1 MLSNSL
7 AGCLSSAESELEQ
20 FPSFRLV
27 DEQGNNQNES
37 MYENASFVAY
47 FSASW
52 CSHCKPVLGSLN
64 DTIPEG
70 QLIVFNIESRE
81 QYSDMNEWKERMESE
96 LERELPHPFVHAPP
110 LAQSLEVSKI
120 PTVFFVNSD
129 GMIEYSPS
137 GLTDKEIL
145 EEYWDSIS
153 WLQRESFIEH
163 PLHAKGLESING
175 ECYFQVYLLTEGS
188 VVN

>member
-1 MLSNSL
+1 MKIKFTLALVLLMLSNSL

-64 DTIPEG
+64 DTVPEG
-70 QLIVFNIESRE
+70 QLIVFNIEARE
-81 QYSDMNEWKERMESE
+81 QYRLPWES
-96 LERELPHPFVHAPP
+96 
-110 LAQSLEVSKI
+110 
-120 PTVFFVNSD
+120 
-129 GMIEYSPS
+129 
-137 GLTDKEIL
+137 LT
-145 EEYWDSIS
+145 
-153 WLQRESFIEH
+153 
-163 PLHAKGLESING
+163 
-175 ECYFQVYLLTEGS
+175 
-188 VVN
+188 